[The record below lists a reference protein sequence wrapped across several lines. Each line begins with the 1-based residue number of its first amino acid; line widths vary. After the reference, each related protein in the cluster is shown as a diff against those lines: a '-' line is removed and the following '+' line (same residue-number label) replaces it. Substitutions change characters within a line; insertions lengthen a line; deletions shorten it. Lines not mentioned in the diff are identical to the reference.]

1 MPAAGSGGGDWTPT
15 GVTTTAHPE
24 DPVTGGGPAA
34 GKSAYSVRARSNA
47 GVSSSGASHDR
58 VRRTGER
65 RMPPG

>member
-1 MPAAGSGGGDWTPT
+1 M
-15 GVTTTAHPE
+15 TTTAHPE

-34 GKSAYSVRARSNA
+34 GKSAYSVKARSNA

-58 VRRTGER
+58 VRRIGER